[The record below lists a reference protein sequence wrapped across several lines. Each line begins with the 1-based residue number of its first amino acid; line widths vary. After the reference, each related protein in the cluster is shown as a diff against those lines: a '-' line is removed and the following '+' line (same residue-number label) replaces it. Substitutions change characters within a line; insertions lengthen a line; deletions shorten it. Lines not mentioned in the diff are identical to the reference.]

1 MIRPASFVFVIC
13 ALAIFVA
20 TAVAQTSDSE
30 PPRFEVGGQFSMLNF
45 DVFDNFA
52 DRRRNE
58 FGGGGRFTVN
68 VNRYLAAEAQVD
80 YFPNQDHVLI
90 GPIDLTLWGSKTVGV
105 FGAKGGV
112 RNDRFGVFGK
122 ARPGFVHF
130 SKVLGFGCFATI
142 GAPCPQ
148 LKKTGFAFDV
158 GGVFE
163 YYPSRHTVLR
173 FDVGDTIIR
182 HDQRLLGTS
191 HSLQLSVGAGFRF

>member
-1 MIRPASFVFVIC
+1 MIRFASFVFVIC
-13 ALAIFVA
+13 AFAFLVT
-20 TAVAQTSDSE
+20 TAAAQTTDSE

-68 VNRYLAAEAQVD
+68 LNRYIAAEAQVD
-80 YFPNQDHVLI
+80 YFPNQNHVLI
-90 GPIDLTLWGSKTVGV
+90 GPIDLKLWGTKTVAV

-122 ARPGFVHF
+122 ARPGFIHF
-130 SKVLGFGCFATI
+130 SDVLGFGCLFSS
-142 GAPCPQ
+142 PCPQ
-148 LKKTGFAFDV
+148 LKKTVFAFDV
-158 GGVFE
+158 GGVVE
-163 YYPSRHTVLR
+163 YYPSRRTVLR
-173 FDVGDTIIR
+173 FDLGDTIIR